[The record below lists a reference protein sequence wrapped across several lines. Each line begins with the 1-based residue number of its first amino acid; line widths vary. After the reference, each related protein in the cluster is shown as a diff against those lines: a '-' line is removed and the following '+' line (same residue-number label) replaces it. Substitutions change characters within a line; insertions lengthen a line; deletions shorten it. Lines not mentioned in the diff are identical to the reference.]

1 MKMNVC
7 RKLMFAVCFAAS
19 VAAYGQDGAGHV
31 NPFLSEFNTPYGVPP
46 FEQITIA
53 DYREGFLKG
62 MEEQKREIEAIV
74 NQRSMPDFD
83 NTIVAL
89 DRSGAMLQR
98 VSSVFFGQN
107 SCNTNAGM
115 QALSQEMWDAGVE
128 PGNVAV
134 AFGAFR

>member
-1 MKMNVC
+1 MNVC

-89 DRSGAMLQR
+89 DRSGAMLQLR
-98 VSSVFFGQN
+98 AEQLQYQ
-107 SCNTNAGM
+107 CR
-115 QALSQEMWDAGVE
+115 DAGVE